1 MPMTSSP
8 WVTVI
13 PGEEYRLLSRSQRWD
28 GWALRR
34 PGGEAGGEWSLEG
47 PGFDGFGLGRV
58 SLSVAHW
65 RAFGMVVEFLTTR
78 DADPLKTIVLEDVAT
93 AAAGARTG
101 AGAGATSVGQPLP
114 ADRTERS

>member
-13 PGEEYRLLSRSQRWD
+13 PGEEYRLLSSHDRWE
-28 GWALRR
+28 GWVLRR
-34 PGGEAGGEWSLEG
+34 PGGEAGGTWSLHG
-47 PGFDGFGLGRV
+47 PGFDGFGVGQV

-78 DADPLKTIVLEDVAT
+78 DADPLKTIVLEDVAR
-93 AAAGARTG
+93 AAAA
-101 AGAGATSVGQPLP
+101 ATQAQSP
-114 ADRTERS
+114 DDSTSRS

>member
-13 PGEEYRLLSRSQRWD
+13 PGEEYRLLSSNDRWE
-28 GWALRR
+28 GWVLHR
-34 PGGEAGGEWSLEG
+34 PGGEAGGTWSLHG
-47 PGFDGFGLGRV
+47 PGFQGFGVGRV

-78 DADPLKTIVLEDVAT
+78 DADPLKTIVLEDVAR
-93 AAAGARTG
+93 AAAA
-101 AGAGATSVGQPLP
+101 ATQAQSP
-114 ADRTERS
+114 DDSTSRS

>member
-13 PGEEYRLLSRSQRWD
+13 PGEEYRLLSSNPRWA
-28 GWALRR
+28 GWVLRR
-34 PGGEAGGEWSLEG
+34 PDGEAGGVWSLHG

-65 RAFGMVVEFLTTR
+65 RAFAMVVELLATR

-93 AAAGARTG
+93 AAA
-101 AGAGATSVGQPLP
+101 ATAP
-114 ADRTERS
+114 AQSSPEPGDSSSRS

>member
-13 PGEEYRLLSRSQRWD
+13 PGEEYRLLARGEKWD
-28 GWALRR
+28 GWVLHR
-34 PGGEAGGEWSLEG
+34 PGGEAGGAWSLDG
-47 PGFDGFGLGRV
+47 PGFDGFGLGLV

-78 DADPLKTIVLEDVAT
+78 DADPMKTIVLEDVA
-93 AAAGARTG
+93 AAAASQVRRNC
-101 AGAGATSVGQPLP
+101 V
-114 ADRTERS
+114 D